1 MAHKQGII
9 SKVYHNYND
18 KTGKAL
24 PNDKVNHKFY
34 IGDEIFIIKGKY
46 IPDFIKEGK
55 KVSFAYSIWSPQGA
69 DKAFNFVQSENN
81 ILKIQELRD
90 QMQPDTSFNVEDF
103 EKEALNVA
111 SELGATLTVEPIKSF
126 NKDEYMFV
134 MAMTKSALESKGLEC
149 NKESI
154 DSFIKDMKLL
164 YSHNF

>member
-1 MAHKQGII
+1 MAHKQGVI

-46 IPDFIKEGK
+46 IPEFIKEGK

-81 ILKIQELRD
+81 TLKIQELKD
-90 QMQPDTSFNVEDF
+90 QVQPDTSFNVEDF
-103 EKEALNVA
+103 EKEAVNIA
-111 SELGATLTVEPIKSF
+111 SDLGATLTVEPIKVF
-126 NKDEYMFV
+126 NKDQYMFV
-134 MAMTKSALESKGLEC
+134 MAMTKSALESKGIEC

-154 DSFIKDMKLL
+154 DSFIKDMKIV